1 MKDIIVYDN
10 FYEDPDILRKNIFNS
25 YKIQTNYRVD
35 YDNLHFIDF
44 KGQYDELPGLVKK
57 SNNLFDP
64 TFETTSFYNDFH
76 KKIFEKLLDS
86 KIQYTCEKN
95 GIFILNSCIS
105 NPVSINI
112 NDIKESVNI
121 EEWVGIIFLTPD
133 APLEGGITIYNHKKM
148 NKNSIK
154 SFRKMEKPISDLI
167 LVELNNCSKD
177 TTFWEIDTQIANV
190 YNRLILLKKDLFY
203 KSSLNYGINIEDS
216 RLTQFFSFGVSM

>member
-10 FYEDPDILRKNIFNS
+10 FYEDPDIIRKNILNS
-25 YKIQTNYRVD
+25 YKIQTHSIVNS
-35 YDNLHFIDF
+35 DNLHFIDF

-57 SNNLFDP
+57 GNNLFDHI
-64 TFETTSFYNDFH
+64 FETTSFYNDFH
-76 KKIFEKLLDS
+76 EKIFERILDS

-95 GIFILNSCIS
+95 GVFILNSCIS

-121 EEWVGIIFLTPD
+121 EEWVGIVFLTPD
-133 APLEGGITIYNHKKM
+133 APVEGGITIYNHKKI

-154 SFRKMEKPISDLI
+154 SLRKMEKSIRDII

-216 RLTQFFSFGVSM
+216 RLTQFFSFGVFM

>member
-1 MKDIIVYDN
+1 
-10 FYEDPDILRKNIFNS
+10 
-25 YKIQTNYRVD
+25 
-35 YDNLHFIDF
+35 
-44 KGQYDELPGLVKK
+44 
-57 SNNLFDP
+57 
-64 TFETTSFYNDFH
+64 
-76 KKIFEKLLDS
+76 
-86 KIQYTCEKN
+86 
-95 GIFILNSCIS
+95 LNSCIS